1 MSKLHMSK
9 LLDAIQI
16 ENFTPTQAKH
26 LLKQAQYNECLT
38 VAIPSEIPETEAIFI
53 RVELE
58 NISVLTT
65 YLNLLLTKPAKL
77 TFKYGS
83 KQINFEKKIS
93 YDQFAK
99 ILKILPNELMFKEV
113 LLHF

>member
-1 MSKLHMSK
+1 MSK

-16 ENFTPTQAKH
+16 ENFTPAQAKH

-38 VAIPSEIPETEAIFI
+38 VAIPSEIPETEPTLI

-65 YLNLLLTKPAKL
+65 YLSKPAKL

-83 KQINFEKKIS
+83 KEISFITKIS

-99 ILKILPNELMFKEV
+99 ILKILPNEYLFKEV
-113 LLHF
+113 ILHF